1 MEPSRPNEEPSA
13 VDQTR
18 RAYAVLPKWTAALL
32 LVGWCA
38 VSVAAAMAVI
48 DLEDARAASARFQSA
63 DRRLTAITDTLD
75 AVLAAGEGTLDSVAM
90 QRAREI
96 LDSARVLR
104 GQIGGGP
111 DLQPAETARTRSLVS
126 AGTLTVAVAAYFLGL
141 FMAGREERRQRP
153 S

>member
-1 MEPSRPNEEPSA
+1 MEPSRPNDEPSA

-48 DLEDARAASARFQSA
+48 DLEDARATAARFQST
-63 DRRLTAITDTLD
+63 DRRLTAITDTVE
-75 AVLAAGEGTLDSVAM
+75 AVLAAAEGPLDSVATG
-90 QRAREI
+90 RAREI

-104 GQIGGGP
+104 RQIGGGP
-111 DLQPAETARTRSLVS
+111 DLQAAETARTRSIVS
-126 AGTLTVAVAAYFLGL
+126 AGTLTVAVAAYFLWL
-141 FMAGREERRQRP
+141 FMAGHEKRRQRP